1 MTKIF
6 LVRHATPDLSLKHI
20 PYVIHPGPPLSTK
33 GEQEAEALAEFLG
46 AQGLV
51 KLYYS
56 PFERSSR
63 TAQIVSMHNAIPGI
77 EDIRLT
83 EWRSEDE
90 TAEKVSER
98 MCLVF
103 DEVVRESAGI
113 GSIGLVSHG
122 GPIALLLLALGMEKD
137 KLAQFKRKFD
147 SSNPL
152 PPAGVWAVEWND
164 DTKLWDLD
172 LLFIPSTSEKLN
184 EWRAIQKS

>member
-6 LVRHATPDLSLKHI
+6 LIRHATPDLSLKHI
-20 PYVIHPGPPLSTK
+20 PYVIHPGPPLLPK
-33 GEQEAEALAEFLG
+33 GEQEAEALAEFLD
-46 AQGLV
+46 AQGVV

-77 EDIRLT
+77 EDLRLT

-98 MCLVF
+98 MSLVF
-103 DEVVRESAGI
+103 DEVVKESAGI

-122 GPIALLLLALGMEKD
+122 GPIALLLLALGMDKD

-164 DTKLWDLD
+164 YNKLWDLE

-184 EWRAIQKS
+184 EWRAIQKP